1 MKDKLKNIFN
11 LSKLF
16 IRENDVNLKIIN
28 METKKI
34 NKKSVLF
41 WIYVILFFGIFYIS
55 SEVIS
60 YMVKIG
66 KPEIF
71 INGFLLFLEVLIII
85 RTVMVSMNVFYFS
98 KDIENILHLPI
109 KPIEILISKLSTI
122 IFMNYELEILIGIIP
137 FFIYGIYTYAKLS
150 YFFNL
155 VLLLIFFPIFATLI
169 VSIIM
174 IVLMKTIKLFRNKD
188 IMQIAISF
196 ILVFGIMF
204 SAGKAIEYVFNNAEY
219 IEENQKLILNNINE
233 KIIIINN
240 YFLNINPSANILLKK
255 GILNILINYL
265 KLVIINILAF
275 ILFIF
280 LGNKLYLK
288 QLLKAN
294 FYTKKKNNKEIKLNK
309 RAKRNKIRISYIKKE
324 FKLILKN
331 PLFFIQSVY
340 PVIMMTIMIC
350 VLISALIPAYNEIL
364 HREEYKEM
372 LESLKFDI
380 EAVCIILG
388 VIQITGLFNYTSI
401 TSFSRE
407 GKNAYIMK
415 VLPIGLYKQFI
426 YKNIPQIVL
435 NIISSIVILIV
446 INFQIPAI
454 GIKYILILFVLSFLI
469 TIINSNILCL
479 IDLLMPRLEWDA
491 EYEILKNNKNKLLQ
505 YVLIIFNILFLVFI
519 NKLFEKHNF
528 DISLEVFAGLLI
540 FVLIIFNV
548 IISKYKNKLF
558 KKIN

>member
-41 WIYVILFFGIFYIS
+41 WVYVILFFGIFYIS

-71 INGFLLFLEVLIII
+71 INGFLLFLEILIIM

-219 IEENQKLILNNINE
+219 IEENQQLILNNINE

-350 VLISALIPAYNEIL
+350 VLISALVPAYNEIL

-519 NKLFEKHNF
+519 NKLFEKHNLN
-528 DISLEVFAGLLI
+528 ISLGVFAGLLI
-540 FVLIIFNV
+540 CILIIFNV
-548 IISKYKNKLF
+548 IINKYKNKLF
-558 KKIN
+558 KNIN

>member
-41 WIYVILFFGIFYIS
+41 WVYVILFFGIFYIS

-71 INGFLLFLEVLIII
+71 INGFLLFLDILIII

-98 KDIENILHLPI
+98 KDIESVLHLPI
-109 KPIEILISKLSTI
+109 KPIEILISKFNTI

-137 FFIYGIYTYAKLS
+137 LFIYGIYTYTRLS

-155 VLLLIFFPIFATLI
+155 IILLIIFPILATLI

-204 SAGKAIEYVFNNAEY
+204 SAGKAIEYVFNNAEF
-219 IEENQKLILNNINE
+219 IEENQELILNNINE
-233 KIIIINN
+233 KIIKINN
-240 YFLNINPSANILLKK
+240 YFLNINPSANILLSKE
-255 GILNILINYL
+255 ILSKLINYL
-265 KLVIINILAF
+265 KLIIINFVAL

-280 LGNKLYLK
+280 LGNKLYLN

-294 FYTKKKNNKEIKLNK
+294 FYYKKKRIKKIKLNK
-309 RAKRNKIRISYIKKE
+309 KIKKNIIAISYIKKE
-324 FKLILKN
+324 IKQIFKN

-519 NKLFEKHNF
+519 NKLFEKHNLN
-528 DISLEVFAGLLI
+528 ISLGVFAGLLI
-540 FVLIIFNV
+540 CILIIFNV
-548 IISKYKNKLF
+548 IINKYKNKLF
-558 KKIN
+558 KNIN

>member
-41 WIYVILFFGIFYIS
+41 WIYVVLFFGIFYIS

-71 INGFLLFLEVLIII
+71 INGFLLFLEILIIM

-109 KPIEILISKLSTI
+109 KPIEILISKLNTI

-137 FFIYGIYTYAKLS
+137 FFIYGIYTYARLS

-155 VLLLIFFPIFATLI
+155 ILLLVIFPIFATLF
-169 VSIIM
+169 VSIVM
-174 IVLMKTIKLFRNKD
+174 IFLMKTIKIFKNKD

-204 SAGKAIEYVFNNAEY
+204 SAGKAIEYVFNNAEF
-219 IEENQKLILNNINE
+219 IEENQELILNNINE
-233 KIIIINN
+233 KIIKINN
-240 YFLNINPSANILLKK
+240 YFLNINPSANILLSKE
-255 GILNILINYL
+255 ILSKLINYL
-265 KLVIINILAF
+265 KLIIINFVAL

-288 QLLKAN
+288 QLLRAN
-294 FYTKKKNNKEIKLNK
+294 FYYKKKRIKKIKLNK
-309 RAKRNKIRISYIKKE
+309 KIKKNIIAISYIKKE
-324 FKLILKN
+324 IKQIFKN

-519 NKLFEKHNF
+519 NKLFEKHNLN
-528 DISLEVFAGLLI
+528 ISLGVFAGLLI
-540 FVLIIFNV
+540 CILIIFNV
-548 IISKYKNKLF
+548 IINKYKNKLF
-558 KKIN
+558 KNIN

>member
-41 WIYVILFFGIFYIS
+41 WIYVVLFFGIFYIS

-71 INGFLLFLEVLIII
+71 INGFLLFLEILIIM

-109 KPIEILISKLSTI
+109 KPIEILISKLNTI

-137 FFIYGIYTYAKLS
+137 FFIYGIYTYARLS

-155 VLLLIFFPIFATLI
+155 ILLLVIFPIFATLF
-169 VSIIM
+169 VSIVM
-174 IVLMKTIKLFRNKD
+174 IFLMKTIKLFKNKD

-204 SAGKAIEYVFNNAEY
+204 SAGKAIEYVFNNAEF
-219 IEENQKLILNNINE
+219 IEENQELILNNINE
-233 KIIIINN
+233 KIIKINN
-240 YFLNINPSANILLKK
+240 YFLNINPSANILLSKE
-255 GILNILINYL
+255 ILSKLINYL
-265 KLVIINILAF
+265 KLIIINFVAL

-294 FYTKKKNNKEIKLNK
+294 FYYKKKRIKKIKLNK
-309 RAKRNKIRISYIKKE
+309 KIKKNIIAISYIKKE
-324 FKLILKN
+324 IKQIFKN

-435 NIISSIVILIV
+435 NIISSIIILIV

-454 GIKYILILFVLSFLI
+454 GIKYILILFVLAFLI

-519 NKLFEKHNF
+519 NKLFEKHNLN
-528 DISLEVFAGLLI
+528 ISLGVFAGLLI
-540 FVLIIFNV
+540 CILIIFNV
-548 IISKYKNKLF
+548 IINKYKNKLF
-558 KKIN
+558 KNIN

>member
-16 IRENDVNLKIIN
+16 IRENDANLKIIN

-60 YMVKIG
+60 YMIKIG

-71 INGFLLFLEVLIII
+71 MNGFLLFLEVLIII

-122 IFMNYELEILIGIIP
+122 IFMNYELEILFAFIP
-137 FFIYGIYTYAKLS
+137 LLIYGIYVYAGLA
-150 YFFNL
+150 YFINL
-155 VLLLIFFPIFATLI
+155 ILLLIVFPIFATII

-174 IVLMKTIKLFRNKD
+174 IFLMKTIKLFKNKEL
-188 IMQIAISF
+188 MQIAISF
-196 ILVFGIMF
+196 ILVFTVMF
-204 SAGKAIEYVFNNAEY
+204 AAEKTIEYVFNNTEY
-219 IEENQKLILNNINE
+219 IEKNQQLILNNIND
-233 KIIIINN
+233 KIIEINK
-240 YFLNINPSANILLKK
+240 YFLNINPSANILLEK
-255 GILNILINYL
+255 GLFNKILNYL
-265 KLVIINILAF
+265 KLIIINFIAIL
-275 ILFIF
+275 LFIV

-294 FYTKKKNNKEIKLNK
+294 FYFKKKKNKTIKLNK
-309 RAKRNKIRISYIKKE
+309 KIKRKNVGNSYIKKE

-350 VLISALIPAYNEIL
+350 VLISVLVPAYNEIL
-364 HREEYKEM
+364 HREEYKET
-372 LESLKFDI
+372 LENLKFNI

-388 VIQITGLFNYTSI
+388 VVQITGLFNYTSL
-401 TSFSRE
+401 TAFSRE
-407 GKNAYIMK
+407 GKNVYIIK
-415 VLPIGLYKQFI
+415 VLPISLYKQFI

-435 NIISSIVILIV
+435 NIISSIAILVVIK
-446 INFQIPAI
+446 FQISAI
-454 GIKYILILFVLSFLI
+454 EIKYILVIFMLSVLI
-469 TIINSNILCL
+469 TIINSFILCL
-479 IDLLMPRLEWDA
+479 IDLLNPRLEWDA
-491 EYEILKNNKNKLLQ
+491 EYEILKSNKNKLLQ
-505 YVLIIFNILFLVFI
+505 YSLIVFNILFLIFM
-519 NKLFEKHNF
+519 NKLFEKHNL
-528 DISLEVFAGLLI
+528 DISLGVFAGLLI
-540 FVLIIFNV
+540 FILIIFNV
-548 IISKYKNKLF
+548 LIGKYKNKLF

>member
-1 MKDKLKNIFN
+1 MKDKLNNIFN

-41 WIYVILFFGIFYIS
+41 WVYVILIFGLFYIS

-71 INGFLLFLEVLIII
+71 INGFLLFLDFLIII

-219 IEENQKLILNNINE
+219 IEENQQLILNNINE
-233 KIIIINN
+233 KIIKINN
-240 YFLNINPSANILLKK
+240 YFLNINPSANILLSKE
-255 GILNILINYL
+255 ILSKFINYL
-265 KLVIINILAF
+265 KLIIINFVAL

-280 LGNKLYLK
+280 L
-288 QLLKAN
+288 
-294 FYTKKKNNKEIKLNK
+294 
-309 RAKRNKIRISYIKKE
+309 
-324 FKLILKN
+324 
-331 PLFFIQSVY
+331 
-340 PVIMMTIMIC
+340 
-350 VLISALIPAYNEIL
+350 
-364 HREEYKEM
+364 
-372 LESLKFDI
+372 
-380 EAVCIILG
+380 
-388 VIQITGLFNYTSI
+388 
-401 TSFSRE
+401 
-407 GKNAYIMK
+407 
-415 VLPIGLYKQFI
+415 
-426 YKNIPQIVL
+426 
-435 NIISSIVILIV
+435 
-446 INFQIPAI
+446 
-454 GIKYILILFVLSFLI
+454 
-469 TIINSNILCL
+469 
-479 IDLLMPRLEWDA
+479 
-491 EYEILKNNKNKLLQ
+491 
-505 YVLIIFNILFLVFI
+505 
-519 NKLFEKHNF
+519 
-528 DISLEVFAGLLI
+528 
-540 FVLIIFNV
+540 
-548 IISKYKNKLF
+548 
-558 KKIN
+558 

>member
-41 WIYVILFFGIFYIS
+41 WIYVVLFFGIFYIS

-71 INGFLLFLEVLIII
+71 INGFLLFLEILIIM

-109 KPIEILISKLSTI
+109 KPIEILISKLNTI

-137 FFIYGIYTYAKLS
+137 FFIYGIYTYARLS

-155 VLLLIFFPIFATLI
+155 ILLLVIFPIFATLF
-169 VSIIM
+169 VSIVM
-174 IVLMKTIKLFRNKD
+174 IFLMKTIKIFKNKD
-188 IMQIAISF
+188 IMQIAISL

-204 SAGKAIEYVFNNAEY
+204 SAGKAIEYVFNNAEF
-219 IEENQKLILNNINE
+219 IEENQELILNNINE
-233 KIIIINN
+233 KIIKINN
-240 YFLNINPSANILLKK
+240 YFLNINPSANILLSKE
-255 GILNILINYL
+255 ILSKLINYL
-265 KLVIINILAF
+265 KLIIINFVAL

-294 FYTKKKNNKEIKLNK
+294 FYYKKKRIKKIKLNK
-309 RAKRNKIRISYIKKE
+309 KIKKNIIAISYIKKE
-324 FKLILKN
+324 IKQIFKN

-435 NIISSIVILIV
+435 NIISSIIILIV

-454 GIKYILILFVLSFLI
+454 GIKYILILFVLAFLI

-519 NKLFEKHNF
+519 NKLFEKHNLN
-528 DISLEVFAGLLI
+528 ISLGVFAGLLI
-540 FVLIIFNV
+540 CILIIFNV
-548 IISKYKNKLF
+548 IINKYKNKLF
-558 KKIN
+558 KNIN

>member
-1 MKDKLKNIFN
+1 MKDKLNNIFN

-28 METKKI
+28 METKNI

-41 WIYVILFFGIFYIS
+41 WVYVILFFGIFYIS

-98 KDIENILHLPI
+98 KDIENVLHLPI

-240 YFLNINPSANILLKK
+240 YLLNINPSANILLKK

-350 VLISALIPAYNEIL
+350 VLISALVPAYNEIL

-519 NKLFEKHNF
+519 NKLFEKHNLN
-528 DISLEVFAGLLI
+528 ISLGVFAGLLI
-540 FVLIIFNV
+540 CVLIIFNV
-548 IISKYKNKLF
+548 IINKYNNKLF
-558 KKIN
+558 KNIN

>member
-11 LSKLF
+11 LSRLY
-16 IRENDVNLKIIN
+16 IRENDTNIKLIN

-41 WIYVILFFGIFYIS
+41 WVYVILFFGIFYIS

-71 INGFLLFLEVLIII
+71 INGFLLFLEILIII

-98 KDIENILHLPI
+98 KDIENVLHLPI
-109 KPIEILISKLSTI
+109 KPIEILISKLSTV
-122 IFMNYELEILIGIIP
+122 IFMNYELEIIFGIIP
-137 FFIYGIYTYAKLS
+137 FLIYGIYTYARLS
-150 YFFNL
+150 YFINFII
-155 VLLLIFFPIFATLI
+155 LLIIFPIFVTLI

-174 IVLMKTIKLFRNKD
+174 IILMKTIKLFRNKD

-204 SAGKAIEYVFNNAEY
+204 SAGKAIEYVFNNAEF
-219 IEENQKLILNNINE
+219 IEENQQLILNNINE
-233 KIIIINN
+233 KIIKINN

-255 GILNILINYL
+255 GILNKLINYL

-294 FYTKKKNNKEIKLNK
+294 FYTKKKKNKEIKLNK
-309 RAKRNKIRISYIKKE
+309 KIKKNIIAISYIKKE
-324 FKLILKN
+324 IKQIFKN

-350 VLISALIPAYNEIL
+350 VLISALVPAYNEIL

-388 VIQITGLFNYTSI
+388 VIQITDLFNYTSI

-415 VLPIGLYKQFI
+415 VLPISLYKQFI
-426 YKNIPQIVL
+426 YKNIPQIIL
-435 NIISSIVILIV
+435 NTISSIIILIV
-446 INFQIPAI
+446 MNFQIPAI
-454 GIKYILILFVLSFLI
+454 GIRYILIIFVLSFLI

-479 IDLLMPRLEWDA
+479 IDLLMPRLGWDA

>member
-204 SAGKAIEYVFNNAEY
+204 SAGKAIEYVFNNAEF
-219 IEENQKLILNNINE
+219 IEENQQLILNNINE
-233 KIIIINN
+233 KIIKINN

>member
-41 WIYVILFFGIFYIS
+41 WIYVVLFFGIFYIS

-71 INGFLLFLEVLIII
+71 INGFLLFLEILIIM

-109 KPIEILISKLSTI
+109 KPIEILISKLNTI

-137 FFIYGIYTYAKLS
+137 FFIYGIYTYARLS

-155 VLLLIFFPIFATLI
+155 ILLLVIFPIFATLF
-169 VSIIM
+169 VSIVM
-174 IVLMKTIKLFRNKD
+174 IFLMKTIKIFKNKD

-204 SAGKAIEYVFNNAEY
+204 SAGKAIEYVFNNAEF
-219 IEENQKLILNNINE
+219 IEENQELILNNINE
-233 KIIIINN
+233 KIIKINN
-240 YFLNINPSANILLKK
+240 YFLNINPSANILLSKE
-255 GILNILINYL
+255 ILSKLINYL
-265 KLVIINILAF
+265 KLIIINFVAL

-294 FYTKKKNNKEIKLNK
+294 FYYKKKRIKKIKLNK
-309 RAKRNKIRISYIKKE
+309 KIKKNIIAISYIKKE
-324 FKLILKN
+324 IKQIFKN

-435 NIISSIVILIV
+435 NIISSIIILIV

-454 GIKYILILFVLSFLI
+454 GIKYILILFVLAFLI

-519 NKLFEKHNF
+519 NKLFEKHNLN
-528 DISLEVFAGLLI
+528 ISLGVFAGLLI
-540 FVLIIFNV
+540 CILIIFNV
-548 IISKYKNKLF
+548 IINKYKNKLF
-558 KKIN
+558 KNIN

>member
-1 MKDKLKNIFN
+1 MKDKLNNIFN

-41 WIYVILFFGIFYIS
+41 WVYVILIFGLFYIS

-71 INGFLLFLEVLIII
+71 INGFLLFLDFLIII

-122 IFMNYELEILIGIIP
+122 IFMNYEVEILIGIIP

-219 IEENQKLILNNINE
+219 IEENQQLILNNINE
-233 KIIIINN
+233 KIIKINN

-255 GILNILINYL
+255 GILNKLINYF
-265 KLVIINILAF
+265 KLIIINFLAF

-350 VLISALIPAYNEIL
+350 VLISALVPAYNEIL

-407 GKNAYIMK
+407 GKNAYIIK
-415 VLPIGLYKQFI
+415 VLPISLYKQFI
-426 YKNIPQIVL
+426 YKNIPQIFL
-435 NIISSIVILIV
+435 NIISSIIILTV

-454 GIKYILILFVLSFLI
+454 GIKYVLVIFSLSVLI
-469 TIINSNILCL
+469 TIINSFILSL
-479 IDLLMPRLEWDA
+479 IDLVMPRLEWDA

-505 YVLIIFNILFLVFI
+505 YALIVFNILFLVFI
-519 NKLFEKHNF
+519 KKLFEKHNL
-528 DISLEVFAGLLI
+528 DISLEVFTGILI
-540 FVLIIFNV
+540 FILIIFN
-548 IISKYKNKLF
+548 ILINKYKNKLF
-558 KKIN
+558 KRIN

>member
-41 WIYVILFFGIFYIS
+41 WVYVILFFGIFYIS

-122 IFMNYELEILIGIIP
+122 IFMNYEVEILIGIIP

-219 IEENQKLILNNINE
+219 IEENQQLILNNINE

-294 FYTKKKNNKEIKLNK
+294 FYYKKKKNKNIEINKKIKKNNI
-309 RAKRNKIRISYIKKE
+309 AISYIKKE
-324 FKLILKN
+324 IKQILKN

-350 VLISALIPAYNEIL
+350 VLISALVPAYNEIL

-454 GIKYILILFVLSFLI
+454 GIKYILILFVLAFLI

-519 NKLFEKHNF
+519 NKLFEKHNLN
-528 DISLEVFAGLLI
+528 ISLGVFAGLLI
-540 FVLIIFNV
+540 CILIIFNV
-548 IISKYKNKLF
+548 IINKYKNKLF
-558 KKIN
+558 KNIN

>member
-11 LSKLF
+11 LSRLY
-16 IRENDVNLKIIN
+16 IRENDTNIKLIN

-41 WIYVILFFGIFYIS
+41 WVYVILFFGIFYIS

-71 INGFLLFLEVLIII
+71 INGFLLFLEILIII

-98 KDIENILHLPI
+98 KDIENVLHLPI
-109 KPIEILISKLSTI
+109 KPIEILISKLSTV
-122 IFMNYELEILIGIIP
+122 IFMNYELEIIFGIIP
-137 FFIYGIYTYAKLS
+137 FLIYGIYTYARLS

-155 VLLLIFFPIFATLI
+155 IILLIIFPILATLI

-174 IVLMKTIKLFRNKD
+174 IILMKTIKLFRNKD

-204 SAGKAIEYVFNNAEY
+204 SAGKAIEYVFNNAEF
-219 IEENQKLILNNINE
+219 IEENQQLILNNINE
-233 KIIIINN
+233 KIIKINN

-255 GILNILINYL
+255 GILNKLINYL
-265 KLVIINILAF
+265 KLVIIDILAF

-294 FYTKKKNNKEIKLNK
+294 FYFKKKKIKKIKLNK
-309 RAKRNKIRISYIKKE
+309 KIKKNIIAISYIKKE
-324 FKLILKN
+324 IKQIFKN

-350 VLISALIPAYNEIL
+350 VLISALVPAYNEIL

-415 VLPIGLYKQFI
+415 VLPISLYKQFI
-426 YKNIPQIVL
+426 YKNIPQIIL
-435 NIISSIVILIV
+435 NTISSIIILIV
-446 INFQIPAI
+446 MNFQIPAI
-454 GIKYILILFVLSFLI
+454 GIRYILIIFVLSFLI

>member
-41 WIYVILFFGIFYIS
+41 WVYVILFFGIFYIS

-71 INGFLLFLEVLIII
+71 INGFLLFLDFLIII

-137 FFIYGIYTYAKLS
+137 FFIYGIYTYVKLS

-155 VLLLIFFPIFATLI
+155 VLLLIIFPIFATLI

-174 IVLMKTIKLFRNKD
+174 IILMKTIKLFKNKD

-204 SAGKAIEYVFNNAEY
+204 SAGKAIEYVFNNAEF
-219 IEENQKLILNNINE
+219 IEENQQLILNNINE
-233 KIIIINN
+233 KIIKINN
-240 YFLNINPSANILLKK
+240 YFLNISPSANILLKE
-255 GILNILINYL
+255 GMLNKVSNYFNLI
-265 KLVIINILAF
+265 IINLFAL

-280 LGNKLYLK
+280 LGNKLYLN

-294 FYTKKKNNKEIKLNK
+294 FYYKKKKNKKIKLNK
-309 RAKRNKIRISYIKKE
+309 KIKKNNIAISYIKKE
-324 FKLILKN
+324 IKQIFKN

-350 VLISALIPAYNEIL
+350 VLISALVPAYNEIL

-388 VIQITGLFNYTSI
+388 VVQITGLFNYTSI

-415 VLPIGLYKQFI
+415 VFPIGLYKQFI

-435 NIISSIVILIV
+435 NIISSIVILSV

-519 NKLFEKHNF
+519 NKLFEKHNLN
-528 DISLEVFAGLLI
+528 ISLGVFAGLLI
-540 FVLIIFNV
+540 CILIIFNV
-548 IISKYKNKLF
+548 IINKYKNKLF
-558 KKIN
+558 KNIN

>member
-1 MKDKLKNIFN
+1 MEDKLKNIFN
-11 LSKLF
+11 LSKLY
-16 IRENDVNLKIIN
+16 IRENDTNIKLIN
-28 METKKI
+28 METKKL
-34 NKKSVLF
+34 NKKSALF
-41 WIYVILFFGIFYIS
+41 WIYVVLIFGILYIS

-60 YMVKIG
+60 FVAKTA

-71 INGFLLFLEVLIII
+71 INAFLLFLELLIII

-109 KPIEILISKLSTI
+109 KPIEIIISKFNTI
-122 IFMNYELEILIGIIP
+122 IFMNYELEILFGIIP
-137 FFIYGIYTYAKLS
+137 FFIYGIYTYAGLS

-155 VLLLIFFPIFATLI
+155 ILLLIVFPIFATLI

-174 IVLMKTIKLFRNKD
+174 IILMKTIKLFKNKD
-188 IMQIAISF
+188 LMQIVISF

-204 SAGKAIEYVFNNAEY
+204 ASGKVIEYVFNNAEY
-219 IEENQKLILNNINE
+219 IEENQEAILNIINE
-233 KIIIINN
+233 KIIKINN
-240 YFLNINPSANILLKK
+240 YFLNINPSINILLKK
-255 GILNILINYL
+255 GFFNKLINYM
-265 KLVIINILAF
+265 KLVIINIGGFL
-275 ILFIF
+275 LFVF

-294 FYTKKKNNKEIKLNK
+294 FYTKKKKNKIIKLNK
-309 RAKRNKIRISYIKKE
+309 KIKRNNIAISYIKKE
-324 FKLILKN
+324 FKQITKN

-350 VLISALIPAYNEIL
+350 VLIAVLVPAYNEIL

-407 GKNAYIMK
+407 GKNAYIIK
-415 VLPIGLYKQFI
+415 VLPISLYKQFM

-435 NIISSIVILIV
+435 NIISSIIILIV

-454 GIKYILILFVLSFLI
+454 GIKYILVIFCLSVLI
-469 TIINSNILCL
+469 TIINSFILCL
-479 IDLLMPRLEWDA
+479 TDLLMPRLEWDA

-519 NKLFEKHNF
+519 NNLFKKHNF
-528 DISLEVFAGLLI
+528 DISLVVFAFLLI
-540 FVLIIFNV
+540 FILIIFNV

>member
-41 WIYVILFFGIFYIS
+41 WVYVILIFGLFYIS

-204 SAGKAIEYVFNNAEY
+204 SAGKAIEYVFNNAEF
-219 IEENQKLILNNINE
+219 IEENQELILNNINE
-233 KIIIINN
+233 KIIKINN
-240 YFLNINPSANILLKK
+240 YFLNINPSANILLSKE
-255 GILNILINYL
+255 ILSKFINYL
-265 KLVIINILAF
+265 KLIIINFVAL

-350 VLISALIPAYNEIL
+350 VLISALVPAYNEIL

-435 NIISSIVILIV
+435 NIISSIVILSV

-519 NKLFEKHNF
+519 NKLFEKHNLN
-528 DISLEVFAGLLI
+528 ISLGVFAGLLI
-540 FVLIIFNV
+540 CILIIFNV
-548 IISKYKNKLF
+548 IINKYKNKLF
-558 KKIN
+558 KNIN

>member
-16 IRENDVNLKIIN
+16 IRENDANLKIIN

-60 YMVKIG
+60 YMIKIG

-71 INGFLLFLEVLIII
+71 MNGFLLFLEVLIII

-122 IFMNYELEILIGIIP
+122 IFMNYELEILFAFIP
-137 FFIYGIYTYAKLS
+137 LLIYGIYVYAGLA
-150 YFFNL
+150 YFINL
-155 VLLLIFFPIFATLI
+155 ILLLIVFPIFATII

-174 IVLMKTIKLFRNKD
+174 IVLMKTIKLFKNKEL
-188 IMQIAISF
+188 MQIAISF
-196 ILVFGIMF
+196 ILVFTVMF
-204 SAGKAIEYVFNNAEY
+204 AAEKTIEYVFNNTEY
-219 IEENQKLILNNINE
+219 IEKNQQLILNNINN
-233 KIIIINN
+233 KIIEINK
-240 YFLNINPSANILLKK
+240 YFLNINPSANILLEK
-255 GILNILINYL
+255 GLFNKILNYL
-265 KLVIINILAF
+265 KLIIINFIAIL
-275 ILFIF
+275 LFIV

-294 FYTKKKNNKEIKLNK
+294 FYFKKKKNKTIKLNK
-309 RAKRNKIRISYIKKE
+309 KIKRKNVGNSYIKKE

-350 VLISALIPAYNEIL
+350 VLISVLVPAYNEIL
-364 HREEYKEM
+364 HREEYKET
-372 LESLKFDI
+372 LENLKFNI

-388 VIQITGLFNYTSI
+388 VVQITGLFNYTSL
-401 TSFSRE
+401 TAFSRE
-407 GKNAYIMK
+407 GKNVYIIK
-415 VLPIGLYKQFI
+415 VLPISLYKQFI

-435 NIISSIVILIV
+435 NIISSIAILVVIK
-446 INFQIPAI
+446 FQISAI
-454 GIKYILILFVLSFLI
+454 EIKYILVIFMLSVLI
-469 TIINSNILCL
+469 TIINSFILCL
-479 IDLLMPRLEWDA
+479 IDLLNPRLEWDA
-491 EYEILKNNKNKLLQ
+491 EYEILKSNKNKLLQ
-505 YVLIIFNILFLVFI
+505 YSLIVFNILFLIFM
-519 NKLFEKHNF
+519 NKLFEKHNL
-528 DISLEVFAGLLI
+528 DISLGVFAGLLI
-540 FVLIIFNV
+540 FILIIFNV
-548 IISKYKNKLF
+548 LIGKYKNKLF

>member
-122 IFMNYELEILIGIIP
+122 IFMNYEVEILIGIIP

-219 IEENQKLILNNINE
+219 IEENQQLILNNINE

-294 FYTKKKNNKEIKLNK
+294 FYYKKKKNKNIEINKKIKKNNI
-309 RAKRNKIRISYIKKE
+309 AISYIKKE
-324 FKLILKN
+324 IKQILKN

-350 VLISALIPAYNEIL
+350 VLISALVPAYNEIL

-454 GIKYILILFVLSFLI
+454 GIKYILILFVLAFLI

-519 NKLFEKHNF
+519 NKLFEKHNLN
-528 DISLEVFAGLLI
+528 ISLGVFAGLLI
-540 FVLIIFNV
+540 CILIIFNV
-548 IISKYKNKLF
+548 IINKYKNKLF
-558 KKIN
+558 KNIN

>member
-1 MKDKLKNIFN
+1 MRDKLKNIFN
-11 LSKLF
+11 LSKLY
-16 IRENDVNLKIIN
+16 IRENDVSLNIIN
-28 METKKI
+28 TETKKI

-41 WIYVILFFGIFYIS
+41 WVYVILFFGIFYIS

-71 INGFLLFLEVLIII
+71 LNIFFLFLEVLIII
-85 RTVMVSMNVFYFS
+85 RTIMVSMNVFYFS
-98 KDIENILHLPI
+98 KDIENVLHLPI
-109 KPIEILISKLSTI
+109 KPIEILISKLSTV
-122 IFMNYELEILIGIIP
+122 IFMNYELEIIFGIIP
-137 FFIYGIYTYAKLS
+137 FLIYGIYTYAKLS

-155 VLLLIFFPIFATLI
+155 IILLIIFPIFATLI

-174 IVLMKTIKLFRNKD
+174 IVLMKTIKLFKNKD
-188 IMQIAISF
+188 LMQIAISF
-196 ILVFGIMF
+196 ILIFGIMF
-204 SAGKAIEYVFNNAEY
+204 AGSKAVEYVFNNTEF
-219 IEENQKLILNNINE
+219 IEENQQLILNNINE
-233 KIIIINN
+233 KIIRINN
-240 YFLNINPSANILLKK
+240 YFLNINPSVIILLKK
-255 GILNILINYL
+255 GILKKLFNYFKLILINL
-265 KLVIINILAF
+265 FAF

-294 FYTKKKNNKEIKLNK
+294 FYFKKKKTKKIKLNK
-309 RAKRNKIRISYIKKE
+309 RIKKNSIAISYIKKE

-340 PVIMMTIMIC
+340 PVIMMTITIC
-350 VLISALIPAYNEIL
+350 VLISALVPAYNEIL
-364 HREEYKEM
+364 HRDEYKEM
-372 LESLKFDI
+372 MESLKLDI

-388 VIQITGLFNYTSI
+388 VVQITGLFNYTSI

-407 GKNAYIMK
+407 GKNAYIIK
-415 VLPIGLYKQFI
+415 VLPISLYKQFI
-426 YKNIPQIVL
+426 YKNLPQIIL
-435 NIISSIVILIV
+435 NIISSIIILIV

-454 GIKYILILFVLSFLI
+454 GIKYILIIFVLSFLI

-505 YVLIIFNILFLVFI
+505 YALIVFNILFLVFI
-519 NKLFEKHNF
+519 NNLFEKHNF
-528 DISLEVFAGLLI
+528 DISLGVFAGLLI
-540 FVLIIFNV
+540 FILIIFN
-548 IISKYKNKLF
+548 ILINKYKNKLF

>member
-41 WIYVILFFGIFYIS
+41 WIYVVLFFGIFYIS

-71 INGFLLFLEVLIII
+71 INGFLLFLEILIIM

-109 KPIEILISKLSTI
+109 KPIEILISKLNTI

-137 FFIYGIYTYAKLS
+137 FFIYGIYTYARLS

-155 VLLLIFFPIFATLI
+155 ILLLVIFPIFATLF
-169 VSIIM
+169 VSIVM
-174 IVLMKTIKLFRNKD
+174 IFLMKTIKIFKNKD
-188 IMQIAISF
+188 IMQIAISL

-204 SAGKAIEYVFNNAEY
+204 SAGKAIEYVFNNAEF
-219 IEENQKLILNNINE
+219 IEENQELILNNINE
-233 KIIIINN
+233 KIIKINN
-240 YFLNINPSANILLKK
+240 YFLNINPSANILLSKE
-255 GILNILINYL
+255 ILSKLINYL
-265 KLVIINILAF
+265 KLIIINFVAL

-288 QLLKAN
+288 QLLRAN
-294 FYTKKKNNKEIKLNK
+294 FYYKKKRIKKIKLNK
-309 RAKRNKIRISYIKKE
+309 KIKKNIIAISYIKKE
-324 FKLILKN
+324 IKQIFKN

-519 NKLFEKHNF
+519 NKLFEKHNLN
-528 DISLEVFAGLLI
+528 ISLGVFAGLLI
-540 FVLIIFNV
+540 CILIIFNV
-548 IISKYKNKLF
+548 IINKYKNKLF
-558 KKIN
+558 KNIN

>member
-1 MKDKLKNIFN
+1 MKDKLNNIFN

-28 METKKI
+28 METKNI

-41 WIYVILFFGIFYIS
+41 WVYVILFFGIFYIS

-204 SAGKAIEYVFNNAEY
+204 SAGKAIEYVFNNAEF
-219 IEENQKLILNNINE
+219 IEENQQLILNNINE
-233 KIIIINN
+233 KIIKINN
-240 YFLNINPSANILLKK
+240 YFLNISPSANILLKE
-255 GILNILINYL
+255 GMLNKVSNYFNLI
-265 KLVIINILAF
+265 IINLFAL

-350 VLISALIPAYNEIL
+350 VLILALVPAYKEIL

-519 NKLFEKHNF
+519 NKLFEKHNLN
-528 DISLEVFAGLLI
+528 ISLGVFAGLLI
-540 FVLIIFNV
+540 CILIIFNV
-548 IISKYKNKLF
+548 IINKYKNKLF
-558 KKIN
+558 KNIN

>member
-41 WIYVILFFGIFYIS
+41 WIYVVLFFGIFYIS

-71 INGFLLFLEVLIII
+71 INGFLLFLEILIIM

-109 KPIEILISKLSTI
+109 KPIEILISKLNTI
-122 IFMNYELEILIGIIP
+122 IFMNYELEIIFGIIP
-137 FFIYGIYTYAKLS
+137 FFIYGIYTYARLS

-155 VLLLIFFPIFATLI
+155 ILLLVIFPIFATLF
-169 VSIIM
+169 VSIVM
-174 IVLMKTIKLFRNKD
+174 IFLMKTIKIFKNKD
-188 IMQIAISF
+188 IMQIAISL

-204 SAGKAIEYVFNNAEY
+204 SAGKAIEYVFNNAEF
-219 IEENQKLILNNINE
+219 IEENQELILNNINE
-233 KIIIINN
+233 KIIKINN
-240 YFLNINPSANILLKK
+240 YFLNINPSANILLSKE
-255 GILNILINYL
+255 ILSKLINYL
-265 KLVIINILAF
+265 KLIIINFVAL

-294 FYTKKKNNKEIKLNK
+294 FYYKKKRIKKIKLNK
-309 RAKRNKIRISYIKKE
+309 KIKKNIIAISYIKKE
-324 FKLILKN
+324 IKQIFKN

-435 NIISSIVILIV
+435 NIISSIIILIV

-454 GIKYILILFVLSFLI
+454 GIKYILILFVLAFLI

-519 NKLFEKHNF
+519 NKLFEKHNLN
-528 DISLEVFAGLLI
+528 ISLGVFAGLLI
-540 FVLIIFNV
+540 CILIIFNV
-548 IISKYKNKLF
+548 IINKYKNKLF
-558 KKIN
+558 KNIN

>member
-41 WIYVILFFGIFYIS
+41 WIYVVLFFGIFYIS

-71 INGFLLFLEVLIII
+71 INGFLLFLEILIIM

-109 KPIEILISKLSTI
+109 KPIEILISKLNTI

-137 FFIYGIYTYAKLS
+137 FFIYGIYTYARLS

-155 VLLLIFFPIFATLI
+155 ILLLVIFPIFATLF
-169 VSIIM
+169 VSIVM
-174 IVLMKTIKLFRNKD
+174 IFLMKTIKIFKNKD

-204 SAGKAIEYVFNNAEY
+204 SAGKAIEYVFNNAEF
-219 IEENQKLILNNINE
+219 IEENQELILNNINE
-233 KIIIINN
+233 KIIKINN
-240 YFLNINPSANILLKK
+240 YFLNINPSANILLSKE
-255 GILNILINYL
+255 ILSKLINYL
-265 KLVIINILAF
+265 KLIIINFVAL

-294 FYTKKKNNKEIKLNK
+294 FYYKKKRIKKIKLNK
-309 RAKRNKIRISYIKKE
+309 KIKKNIIAISYIKKE
-324 FKLILKN
+324 IKQIFKN

-454 GIKYILILFVLSFLI
+454 GIKYILILFVLAFLI

-519 NKLFEKHNF
+519 NKLFEKHNLN
-528 DISLEVFAGLLI
+528 ISLGVFAGLLI
-540 FVLIIFNV
+540 CILIIFNV
-548 IISKYKNKLF
+548 IINKYKNKLF
-558 KKIN
+558 KNIN

>member
-41 WIYVILFFGIFYIS
+41 WVYVILFFGIFYIS

-122 IFMNYELEILIGIIP
+122 IFMNYEVEILIGIIP

-219 IEENQKLILNNINE
+219 IEDNQQLILNNINE

-294 FYTKKKNNKEIKLNK
+294 FYYKKKKNKNIEINKKIKKNNI
-309 RAKRNKIRISYIKKE
+309 AISYIKKE
-324 FKLILKN
+324 IKQILKN

-350 VLISALIPAYNEIL
+350 VLISALVPAYNEIL

-454 GIKYILILFVLSFLI
+454 GIKYILILFVLAFLI

-519 NKLFEKHNF
+519 NKLFEKHNLN
-528 DISLEVFAGLLI
+528 ISLGVFAGLLI
-540 FVLIIFNV
+540 CILIIFNV
-548 IISKYKNKLF
+548 IINKYKNKLF
-558 KKIN
+558 KNIN

>member
-11 LSKLF
+11 LSRLY
-16 IRENDVNLKIIN
+16 IRENDTNIKLIN

-41 WIYVILFFGIFYIS
+41 WVYVILFFGIFYIS

-71 INGFLLFLEVLIII
+71 INGFLLFLEILIII

-98 KDIENILHLPI
+98 KDIENVLHLPI
-109 KPIEILISKLSTI
+109 KPIEILISKLSTV
-122 IFMNYELEILIGIIP
+122 IFMNYELEIIFGIIP
-137 FFIYGIYTYAKLS
+137 FLIYGIYTYARLS

-155 VLLLIFFPIFATLI
+155 IILLIIFPILATLI

-174 IVLMKTIKLFRNKD
+174 IILMKTIKLFRNKD

-204 SAGKAIEYVFNNAEY
+204 SAGKAIEYVFNNAEF
-219 IEENQKLILNNINE
+219 IEENQQLILNNINK
-233 KIIIINN
+233 KIIKINN

-255 GILNILINYL
+255 GILNKLINYL
-265 KLVIINILAF
+265 KLVIIDILAF

-294 FYTKKKNNKEIKLNK
+294 FYFKKKKIKKIKLNK
-309 RAKRNKIRISYIKKE
+309 KIKKNIIAISYIKKE
-324 FKLILKN
+324 IKQIFKN

-350 VLISALIPAYNEIL
+350 VLISALVPAYNEIL

-415 VLPIGLYKQFI
+415 VLPISLYKQFI
-426 YKNIPQIVL
+426 YKNIPQIIL
-435 NIISSIVILIV
+435 NTISSIIILIV
-446 INFQIPAI
+446 MNFQIPAI
-454 GIKYILILFVLSFLI
+454 GIRYILIIFVLSFLI

>member
-41 WIYVILFFGIFYIS
+41 WVYVILFFGIFYIS

-122 IFMNYELEILIGIIP
+122 IFMNYEVEILIGIIP

-219 IEENQKLILNNINE
+219 IEENQQLILNNINE

-350 VLISALIPAYNEIL
+350 VLISALVPAYNEIL

-454 GIKYILILFVLSFLI
+454 GIKYILILFVLAFLI

-519 NKLFEKHNF
+519 NKLFEKHNLN
-528 DISLEVFAGLLI
+528 ISLGVFAGLLI
-540 FVLIIFNV
+540 CILIIFNV
-548 IISKYKNKLF
+548 IINKYKNKLF
-558 KKIN
+558 KNIN